1 MACVSEPSGTVSA
14 VVFFPLQSCLPLPGS
29 PACGGMIP
37 QLPRIPQ
44 TLCGAVTRQLSA
56 ASTLGVGARVRERR
70 GQRSARSSLLLIPE
84 SRARPYRHST
94 GRDDMPKTPQHS
106 SRLHRVG
113 AKSPATGEFYSRV
126 FEQSPVPMW
135 VVDAATLTF
144 VAVNDAAV
152 RDSGHTR
159 PQLLGLTVPAL
170 CAILQRGALTT

>member
-1 MACVSEPSGTVSA
+1 M
-14 VVFFPLQSCLPLPGS
+14 
-29 PACGGMIP
+29 
-37 QLPRIPQ
+37 
-44 TLCGAVTRQLSA
+44 
-56 ASTLGVGARVRERR
+56 REN
-70 GQRSARSSLLLIPE
+70 
-84 SRARPYRHST
+84 RARPDGRRIE
-94 GRDDMPKTPQHS
+94 RDDMPKTPQRS
-106 SRLHRVG
+106 SLRRRSRPQSFAAFH
-113 AKSPATGEFYSRV
+113 AFYPIV